1 MVATILDSRGGAG
14 AVEHSRRCGAAAM
27 RCDASSGD
35 LRNARISIERELQ
48 YRKRTDDT
56 QDLQDDTSLAH
67 SLCPAIELARLGDA
81 HVEDYLALSSN
92 R

>member
-1 MVATILDSRGGAG
+1 MVATILDSRGDAG

-67 SLCPAIELARLGDA
+67 SLLSLAHSIIIATHKESCVTL
-81 HVEDYLALSSN
+81 
-92 R
+92 